1 MAEIDD
7 VRGLLTG
14 RPRPVGW
21 PARRARIEEV
31 AAVDAPPAD
40 IVFTPATIGGVEA
53 EWSAAPGVDASRVLL
68 FLHGGGYCSGSILS
82 HRTMASRAG
91 AAAGMRA
98 LALQYR
104 LAPEHPYPAALED
117 ARAAFAALLAQG
129 FSANDIAVGG
139 DSAGGGLSLALM
151 VAQRDAGLPLPGCA
165 WLASPWVDLAM
176 SGASMDAKDSVDPL
190 IHRGYL
196 EELSAAYRGS
206 VPSDD
211 PRVSPLHAD
220 LRELPPVLV
229 QVGSAETLL
238 DDAVRIAGRLGGA
251 DVPVRLEV
259 WPHMIHAW
267 PLWSA
272 RLAEGRRAL
281 ASAGAFLRARGLP
294 GVAAI
299 A

>member
-1 MAEIDD
+1 MAEIDG
-7 VRGLLTG
+7 VRALLTG

-21 PARRARIEEV
+21 AARRARIEEV
-31 AAVDAPPAD
+31 GAADPLPAD
-40 IVFTPATIGGVEA
+40 IIFTPATIAGVTA
-53 EWSAAPGVDASRVLL
+53 EWSEAPGVDASRVLL
-68 FLHGGGYCSGSILS
+68 FLHGGGYCSGSIVS

-104 LAPEHPYPAALED
+104 LAPEHPFPAALDD

-129 FSANDIAVGG
+129 FSARDIAVGG

-176 SGASMDAKDSVDPL
+176 TGASMDAKDGVDPL

-196 EELSAAYRGS
+196 EELATAYRGGAAA
-206 VPSDD
+206 DD
-211 PRVSPLHAD
+211 PLVSPLHAD
-220 LRELPPVLV
+220 LRGLPPVLV

-238 DDAVRIAGRLGGA
+238 DDAVRIAGRLGAA
-251 DVPVRLEV
+251 DVQVRLEV
-259 WPHMIHAW
+259 WPHMTHAW
-267 PLWSA
+267 PLWAA
-272 RLAEGRRAL
+272 RLADGRRAL
-281 ASAGAFLRARGLP
+281 ASAGAFLRARGFP
-294 GVAAI
+294 EAA
-299 A
+299 ATA